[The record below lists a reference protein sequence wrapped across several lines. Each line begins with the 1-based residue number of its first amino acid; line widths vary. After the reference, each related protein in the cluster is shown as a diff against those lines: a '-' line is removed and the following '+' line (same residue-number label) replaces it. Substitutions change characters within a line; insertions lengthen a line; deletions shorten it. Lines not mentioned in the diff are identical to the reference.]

1 MLGALAAAALQCQSA
16 RGLGRP
22 GLWNPVP
29 KMALGKERGRGRATL
44 TPCQAWCGSFRTEGP
59 HKELGKDKVL
69 GPIGGSK
76 VTKGGKGRGLLRS
89 EDAGTS
95 QRHSECVRQRAQTL
109 KRAFQGQGPIRADSK
124 YVTAGRA
131 REDSKGLRAVLG
143 HRSSRKVERMM
154 GTQRPASAP
163 RTDQGVTALGDP
175 GTD

>member
-1 MLGALAAAALQCQSA
+1 MLGALAAAALQCHSE

-29 KMALGKERGRGRATL
+29 KLALGKERGRGRATL

-95 QRHSECVRQRAQTL
+95 QRHSECVRQRARTL